1 MPALDSEALS
11 FVRYD
16 AKKRELFAIFR
27 GHKPRRYVY
36 EDVSPEEY
44 AAPIQAESQ
53 GAWFNTHIRDRHK
66 FREIR

>member
-16 AKKRELFAIFR
+16 EKKRELFAIFR
-27 GHKPRRYVY
+27 GHKSRRYVY
-36 EDVSPEEY
+36 EGVSPEEY
-44 AAPIQAESQ
+44 AALMRADSQ

-66 FREIR
+66 FREV

>member
-16 AKKRELFAIFR
+16 EKKRELFAIFR
-27 GHKPRRYVY
+27 GHKSRRYIY
-36 EDVSPEEY
+36 EGVSPEEY
-44 AAPIQAESQ
+44 AALMQADSQ
-53 GAWFNTHIRDRHK
+53 GVWFNTHIRDRHK